1 MRKKEGRIIQPDLF
15 AWRQRD
21 KESDETADFGAASP
35 DARQSTLI
43 DPQDIATMTPEA
55 LLSALGAR
63 TEAMAN
69 ESQTLL
75 LLMAEVGRRRDQ
87 ATVPLLV
94 NLCRRHAGFDRSR
107 TLPEVVAALETL
119 AAIGSAEGAP
129 AILQLVPAILQ
140 LVRSGAFG
148 SESTAAAL
156 RYFAAVRY
164 RPAADLLDHC
174 FTHERPENREA
185 ACTLAA
191 AVGASGRTGTLLE
204 LCTDINAGVV
214 DAALMA
220 LGHLGYGPVKDALEA
235 RLLTAPP
242 GEIPK
247 FVEALVLVSDEDTA
261 VHLGRLAE
269 RTEDKGARC
278 AIVRALADLESTT
291 AATWLLRLVEDP
303 CARVR
308 RAVIA
313 GLEARDDPRCHIAL
327 QHLASD
333 ADTEV
338 AGAAKRALRALA

>member
-1 MRKKEGRIIQPDLF
+1 VGGILQPDLF

-21 KESDETADFGAASP
+21 KESGEAADFGAASP
-35 DARQSTLI
+35 GVRQPALI
-43 DPQDIATMTPEA
+43 DLQNITTMAPEA
-55 LLSALGAR
+55 LLSAL
-63 TEAMAN
+63 EAGIEATTH
-69 ESQTLL
+69 ETQTLL
-75 LLMAEVGRRRDQ
+75 RLMAEVGRRRQQ
-87 ATVPLLV
+87 AAVPLLV
-94 NLCRRHAGFDRSR
+94 NLCRRHAGFDRSC
-107 TLPEVVAALETL
+107 TVPEVVAALVTL
-119 AAIGSAEGAP
+119 AAIDSPEGA
-129 AILQLVPAILQ
+129 PAILQ

-191 AVGASGRTGTLLE
+191 AIGASGRTGTLLE

-247 FVEALVLVSDEDTA
+247 FVEALVFVSDEDTA

-269 RTEDKGARC
+269 RTEDDEARC